1 MSVNR
6 QRQRGAAQN
15 SVYTWQTIAT
25 EMKALPEQLENRSED
40 MVQRT
45 APALIQSLVTKV
57 NGLRDFGADAL
68 FGLHDAMESWSS
80 SRLDGFS
87 SPLTEAINARNEA
100 EAQGRPRSGNNCAG
114 QQLCDC
120 PHIVFT
126 QRELDR
132 LGDASLTDVAALEL
146 IAMRGSAIGI
156 TNAAEE
162 TRRWWTAFH
171 VNFCFERNGHFPT
184 YHKIYD
190 DAIQFG
196 RLIANAKNARC
207 SGLKCYPRMIEQWP
221 RDVMQRAYSEDAPP
235 VVADLP
241 SLTNLATHHVPLRS
255 NSRLLVDEAA
265 RTRRDLEANCARGN
279 GTGRRRIM
287 IPRGANRRCCIC
299 RASHNTKHRPA
310 SRSSSS
316 LAHQRGRPLA
326 LPSPTPLTM
335 ARLCQR
341 LCKTTRRATS
351 RALCIRHQQYKSV
364 CAFLR
369 QCALTILPIT
379 SAPLPNL
386 SHRPMPRPPR
396 CALS

>member
-114 QQLCDC
+114 QQLCNC

-132 LGDASLTDVAALEL
+132 LGDASLIDVTALEL
-146 IAMRGSAIGI
+146 IAMRGERNRHHQRRGR
-156 TNAAEE
+156 NAAL
-162 TRRWWTAFH
+162 
-171 VNFCFERNGHFPT
+171 VDGV
-184 YHKIYD
+184 
-190 DAIQFG
+190 
-196 RLIANAKNARC
+196 
-207 SGLKCYPRMIEQWP
+207 PRELLLRAQWSLP
-221 RDVMQRAYSEDAPP
+221 
-235 VVADLP
+235 DLP
-241 SLTNLATHHVPLRS
+241 QNLRRRSPIWAADCQCQDPMLRS
-255 NSRLLVDEAA
+255 EMLS
-265 RTRRDLEANCARGN
+265 
-279 GTGRRRIM
+279 
-287 IPRGANRRCCIC
+287 
-299 RASHNTKHRPA
+299 
-310 SRSSSS
+310 
-316 LAHQRGRPLA
+316 AHD
-326 LPSPTPLTM
+326 
-335 ARLCQR
+335 
-341 LCKTTRRATS
+341 
-351 RALCIRHQQYKSV
+351 
-364 CAFLR
+364 
-369 QCALTILPIT
+369 
-379 SAPLPNL
+379 
-386 SHRPMPRPPR
+386 
-396 CALS
+396 